1 MRLRHVDP
9 IRAAWS
15 SVSRDRPVR
24 RHGLGV
30 WLSTNISWNLDP
42 LLLELT
48 RGRFS
53 TAWPLATGVLE
64 TRGAKAGR
72 LRRHATLYL
81 NDGDDVIIVT
91 SKRGLPEHPAW
102 YHNLRKQ
109 PDVLCAGAPLLS

>member
-9 IRAAWS
+9 YE
-15 SVSRDRPVR
+15 R
-24 RHGLGV
+24 RGRLYLAIARFATTRLGV

-42 LLLELT
+42 LLLKLT
-48 RGRFS
+48 RGGFS

-72 LRRHATLYL
+72 LRMHATLYL

-109 PDVLCAGAPLLS
+109 PDVLYAGTPF